1 MESTMSKHDYETT
14 KQANELT
21 AHALEH
27 VCGGKPGVPP
37 KSGVGSEVQHFTVRL
52 TNANIASI

>member
-1 MESTMSKHDYETT
+1 MSKHDYELTN
-14 KQANELT
+14 QANELT
-21 AHALEH
+21 AHDLEH